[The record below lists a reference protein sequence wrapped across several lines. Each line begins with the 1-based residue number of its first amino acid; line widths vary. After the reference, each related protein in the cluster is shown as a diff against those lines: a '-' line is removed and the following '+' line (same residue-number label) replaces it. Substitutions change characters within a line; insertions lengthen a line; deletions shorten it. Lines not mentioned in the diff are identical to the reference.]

1 MKKIVI
7 LHIGYVDGN
16 KASGV
21 NVAIPKMVHAQH
33 KYANTMLLN
42 LSREYTDEFSV
53 SYSQYARIRD
63 LPSPFN
69 CPNIVIFHELYREPF
84 IRLSHECKCTNIP
97 YVIIPH
103 GGLTHRA
110 QKIKA
115 YKKIP
120 ANLFVFHNFF
130 RNAALIQYLSDVEHN
145 TSIIKEKTFVCG
157 NGVIVSNKEHK
168 FNKGL
173 GLRILFIGRY
183 DIYFK
188 GLDILL
194 DAVNL
199 IKEDMRKKNISLTL
213 FGTGKPKEEETLRK
227 YIQQNKL
234 AEIVKLNGPIYGD
247 DKISQ
252 YQSFDCFIQTSRSE
266 GQPLGVMEALSYGM
280 PVIVTPGTSF
290 SELVERNKMGI
301 ACEFNATSISK
312 AILHAAEERDTF
324 KTMSKNAI
332 DFMRNNYDEDVIAQ
346 KAIYKYSLLKRT

>member
-1 MKKIVI
+1 MKKLVI

-21 NVAIPKMVHAQH
+21 TVAIPKMVHAQH
-33 KYANTMLLN
+33 KYADTMLLN
-42 LSREYTDEFSV
+42 LSSEYTDELSV
-53 SYSQYARIRD
+53 SYSQYVCIRD

-69 CPNIVIFHELYREPF
+69 TPNIVVFHELYRVPF
-84 IRLSHECKCTNIP
+84 LKLSHECKCANIP

-103 GGLTHRA
+103 GGLTQRA

-120 ANLFVFHNFF
+120 ANLFVFRNFL

-145 TSIIKEKTFVCG
+145 TSIIKEKAFVCG
-157 NGVIVSNKEHK
+157 NGVVVSNKEHIFSK
-168 FNKGL
+168 YH

-194 DAVNL
+194 DAVNM
-199 IKEDMRKKNISLTL
+199 IKEDMRKQNITITL
-213 FGTGKPKEEETLRK
+213 FGTGKRKDEDILRK
-227 YIQQNKL
+227 IIQQNEL
-234 AEIVKLNGPIYGD
+234 GDIVNLNGPIYGD
-247 DKISQ
+247 DKIDQ

-290 SELVERNKMGI
+290 SELVECNKMGI
-301 ACEFNATSISK
+301 ACECNATSIAK
-312 AILHAAEERDTF
+312 AILHAVDEQDAF
-324 KTMSKNAI
+324 KAMSKNAI
-332 DFMRNNYDEDVIAQ
+332 EFMKNNYDEEAIAQ
-346 KAIYKYSLLKRT
+346 KAVAKYSSLMRI